1 MLTDARWRKI
11 FRDLWGNKT
20 RTVLVV
26 LSIAIGVL
34 AIGVLA
40 NTQAMLNHELAAD
53 FMATNPAS
61 AILTTDRP
69 FDQKL
74 VDSIQ
79 KLPEVQAAQGRFD
92 TNVRLLGAEN
102 EWTTMDLFVVDDFD
116 DIRVNKIWPQS
127 GAWPPAKGEI
137 LLERSFADLPALA
150 NTQVGDVLTVKTSGA
165 GTRERFRELRLAG
178 TVLDLSLTPSM
189 GTGRAYAYLTFD
201 TLELLGMPR
210 RYNQLR
216 LVVAGDRFD
225 EDYIQE
231 VVGVVENKIEK
242 TGRIVEN
249 REIPDP
255 GEHPLAPFIDAIL
268 YLLGGLGAFSLLAS
282 AFLVVNTISALL
294 TQQIRQVGIMK
305 AIGARPG
312 QIMQIYW
319 GMALAFGLLALLTSI
334 PLAMAGANMFTVSL
348 GNAFNFDIDNF
359 TVPFNVLA
367 LEVALGLAVPFV
379 AGFYP
384 VFVGARITAQQAFS
398 SYGLGKGQFGAGK
411 FDRLLQRVSTW
422 NQTVMLA
429 LRNMFRRRGRLILT
443 LVALTLSGAIFM
455 SAFSVRT
462 SLYQVLDRWYGGRQD
477 SVQIF
482 LKQPY
487 RTQKIEQTV
496 LNVPGVARMESFGFS
511 PSIRRVR
518 PNRTESMGFNMVG
531 MSPNSQMVQL
541 TMAEG
546 RRLLPE
552 DGRAAVINGDL
563 LREEPGLNVGDD
575 VVFKIEGREETLRIV
590 GIAAEIMAAPT
601 VYVNEAFFTGAV
613 VRETGRTRGL
623 WVTANQRDTAF
634 EADVAKSLELEFASA
649 NLGIFNADTLSER
662 RAFIAFHIEI
672 LTGALLVMTFLLAVV
687 GGLGLTGT
695 MNINIMERTREIG
708 VMRAI
713 GASNRSIRRLVV
725 TEGVFIGLLSW
736 LTASLVAAPIGYMLT
751 QAVAGLLR
759 MQVQYQ
765 FSIGSIA
772 LWLVL
777 GLGLAVLAS
786 LAPARTA
793 INLTVRE
800 VLAYE

>member
-11 FRDLWGNKT
+11 FRDLWDNKT
-20 RTVLVV
+20 RTFLVV
-26 LSIAIGVL
+26 LSVAIGVFAL
-34 AIGVLA
+34 GVLA
-40 NTQAMLNHELAAD
+40 NTRATLNRELAAD

-61 AILTTDRP
+61 AIITTNRP

-74 VDSIQ
+74 VDAIQ
-79 KLPEVQAAQGRFD
+79 KMPEVQAAQGRFD
-92 TNVRLLGAEN
+92 TNVRLLGVGN
-102 EWTTMDLFVVDDFD
+102 QWTTMDLFVVDDFD
-116 DIRVNKIWPQS
+116 DIRVNKIWPES

-137 LLERSFADLPALA
+137 LLERSSLELPGLT
-150 NTQVGDVLTVKTSGA
+150 NTQIDDVLTVKTSGA
-165 GTRERFRELRLAG
+165 GTRERFRELKLVG
-178 TVLDLSLTPSM
+178 TVLDLSRTPSM

-201 TLELLGMPR
+201 TLELLDMPR

-216 LVVAGDRFD
+216 IVVAGDRFD
-225 EDYIQE
+225 KDYIQD
-231 VVGVVENKIEK
+231 VVGLVEDKIEN

-294 TQQIRQVGIMK
+294 TQQIRQLGIMK
-305 AIGARPG
+305 SIGARPG
-312 QIMQIYW
+312 QIMRMYW
-319 GMALAFGLLALLTSI
+319 GMVLVFGLLALLISI
-334 PLAMAGANMFTVSL
+334 PLAIAGANMFTVSL
-348 GNAFNFDIDNF
+348 GNAFNFDIDDF
-359 TVPFNVLA
+359 TVPATVLA
-367 LEVALGLAVPFV
+367 LEVALGLAVPFM

-398 SYGLGKGQFGAGK
+398 SYGLGKGQFGTGK
-411 FDRLLQRVSTW
+411 FDRMLQRVSTW
-422 NQTVMLA
+422 NQTMMLG
-429 LRNMFRRRGRLILT
+429 LRNTFRRRGRLILT
-443 LVALTLSGAIFM
+443 LMALTLSGAVFM
-455 SAFSVRT
+455 SALSVRT
-462 SLYQVLDRWYGGRQD
+462 SLYQVLDRWYEGRHD

-487 RTQKIEQTV
+487 RTQKIEQAA
-496 LNVPGVARMESFGFS
+496 LNIPGITRVESFGFS

-518 PNRTESMGFNMVG
+518 PDRTESMGFNMVG
-531 MSPNSQMVQL
+531 MSPGSEMVRL
-541 TMAEG
+541 TVAEG
-546 RRLLPE
+546 RWLLPE
-552 DGRAAVINGDL
+552 DGRAAVINGAL
-563 LREEPGLNVGDD
+563 LREEPGIKVGDD

-590 GIAAEIMAAPT
+590 GIAEEIMAAPT
-601 VYVNEAFFTGAV
+601 VYVNEAHFTGAV

-623 WVTANQRDTAF
+623 WVTANQRDDAI
-634 EADVAKSLELEFASA
+634 EADVAKSLELEFTAA
-649 NLGIFNADTLSER
+649 NLGILSANTLSER
-662 RAFIAFHIEI
+662 HSFIAFHIEI

-713 GASNRSIRRLVV
+713 GASNRTIRRLVV
-725 TEGVFIGLLSW
+725 TEGAFIGLLSW
-736 LTASLVAAPIGYMLT
+736 LAASLVAVPIGWMFT
-751 QAVAGLLR
+751 QAVAELLE
-759 MQVQYQ
+759 MQVKYQ
-765 FSIGSIA
+765 FSVVSIA

-777 GLGLAVLAS
+777 GLGLAVVAS

-793 INLTVRE
+793 TKLTVRE